1 MRTEAPDSWMNRILR
16 SSFARPG
23 LTVMLALA
31 LSAFGAVALQGL
43 TRDVFPDL
51 SAPIF
56 NVIVQNPAM
65 GAQELETAVAIPM
78 EVALAGLPEV
88 RRIRS
93 TSQLGVTQLTVEF
106 EPDADYFRSRQ
117 YVVER
122 VAQAQSELPPGT
134 DAPLV
139 SSLTGRLNEVFEFT
153 LEAEPGATEL
163 MTLRDLAEFEVKNRL
178 LAVPGVAGVERLGGY
193 LRQFQVQLD
202 PDQMVARGITLNQV
216 EHALEGANLN
226 ASGGFVVQGPMEWTV
241 RAVGR
246 AESVEDLR
254 DTVVAVRDSTPVLLG
269 DVADIREAPA
279 VRRGIAHRLKGEV
292 VSCRVIKQFGADT
305 QRVTAGIRVAIQEL
319 KQGLPPG
326 VQLRIVYDQSVLV
339 DSALGGVSRAILLGA
354 VLVVLVLFLLLG
366 DWRAALIVTLTLPLS
381 LALAGVLLKFAGIGI
396 NTMTLGGLAIAVG
409 LLVDAAIIVTENI
422 VHGLREA
429 KGQRSR
435 REVALAASM
444 EMARPIAFATLIV
457 VSVFIPLFAMT
468 GIEGRMY
475 QPLAAAVV
483 ACLTASLGLALT
495 LVPVASGL
503 FLRTPREGQPED
515 VWVIRKIKHVY
526 APMLEACMR
535 HAGLVRLVA
544 LAITVPALSLA
555 FVVGSDFMPK
565 LDEGA
570 LLLQTV
576 LPPEASLEEV
586 DRLNHL
592 VEDALLKF
600 PEVEDVV
607 RRTGRAERT
616 EDPMPHTLSD
626 VLVILKP
633 ERGRSMEDLE
643 AAMREAVGQVPGVS
657 TLFTTPLGMRI
668 DEGLGGSP
676 ADLSV
681 RIFGP
686 ELETLAGLA
695 ERAQAIMSKVEG
707 VEDLRAE
714 KLTGL
719 PQLRITVNRAA
730 VARVGLTPGDV
741 IHAVKVGMVGQEF
754 AQVWKGQRRYDL
766 LLRLAD
772 HRRGD
777 ATAIRGLLVDGHDGT
792 RIPLSQLATI
802 EETFGAGSIRRE
814 AGSRRIAVEASVAGR
829 DLGSTAAE
837 VRERL
842 AAELKLPTGYFLDVG
857 GKVESQQ
864 RAAQA
869 MTVAIAVALLAVF
882 ILLYLALGSLA
893 ESLVIIATLPD
904 AFVGGILALLI
915 AGETWNVSSLVGLIG
930 LFGIAVQNGLVLV
943 AQTKLLMQHG
953 KPFDEAIREAS
964 IGRVR
969 PKLMTAG
976 TAILGLLPLLV
987 LPLHGT
993 EVERPL
999 AVVMVGGLVTSTLF
1013 TLLVLP
1019 TFYAFVHGWQVR
1031 VTQRLAARKAARTQT
1046 PGEH

>member
-1 MRTEAPDSWMNRILR
+1 MATEPQSSLVAKVLRT
-16 SSFARPG
+16 SFARPG
-23 LTVMLALA
+23 LTVVLALA
-31 LSAFGAVALQGL
+31 LSAFGAVSLHGL
-43 TRDVFPDL
+43 RRDVFPDL

-65 GAQELETAVAIPM
+65 GAEELETAVAIPM

-93 TSQLGVTQLTVEF
+93 TSQLGVTQVTVEF

-117 YVVER
+117 YVAER
-122 VAQAQSELPPGT
+122 VSQAQGELPPGT
-134 DAPLV
+134 DSPLV

-153 LEAEPGATEL
+153 LEAEPGAADL
-163 MTLRDLAEFEVKNRL
+163 MALRDLAEFEVKNRL

-193 LRQFQVQLD
+193 LRQFQVLLD
-202 PDQMVARGITLNQV
+202 PDQMVARGISLDEV

-246 AESVEDLR
+246 AQTVEDLNS
-254 DTVVAVRDSTPVLLG
+254 TVVALRAGTPVLLA
-269 DVADIREAPA
+269 DVADVREGPA

-305 QRVTAGIRVAIQEL
+305 QHVAKGVREAIQEL
-319 KQGLPPG
+319 AGSMPPG
-326 VQLRIVYDQSVLV
+326 VQLRVVYDQSELV
-339 DSALGGVSRAILLGA
+339 DASLGGVSRAILLGA
-354 VLVVLVLFLLLG
+354 LLVVLVLFGLLG

-381 LALAGVLLKFAGIGI
+381 LALAGILLKLGGIGI

-422 VHGLREA
+422 IHDLREGA
-429 KGQRSR
+429 GRKSV
-435 REVALAASM
+435 REEALSASL
-444 EMARPIAFATLIV
+444 EVGRPIAFATLIV

-483 ACLTASLGLALT
+483 ACLAASLALALT
-495 LVPVASGL
+495 LVPVASAL
-503 FLRTPREGQPED
+503 LLKAPRPGQPED
-515 VWVIRKIKHVY
+515 VWLIRKVKEVY
-526 APMLEACMR
+526 APLLEHCMR
-535 HAGLVRLVA
+535 RAGLVRLVA
-544 LAITVPALSLA
+544 LVITLPALGLA
-555 FVVGSDFMPK
+555 FAVGSDFMPR

-570 LLLQTV
+570 FLLQTV

-592 VEDALLKF
+592 VEDVLLGF

-616 EDPMPHTLSD
+616 EDPMPHTVSD
-626 VLVILKP
+626 VLVVLKK
-633 ERGRSMEDLE
+633 ERGRGLEELED
-643 AAMREAVGQVPGVS
+643 AMRVAVAKVPGVNV
-657 TLFTTPLGMRI
+657 LFTTPLGMRI

-686 ELETLAGLA
+686 EMETLATLGEKARAILA
-695 ERAQAIMSKVEG
+695 QVDG
-707 VEDLRAE
+707 VEDLRVE
-714 KLTGL
+714 KLSGL

-741 IHAVKVGMVGQEF
+741 IRAVRVGLVGEESS
-754 AQVWKGQRRYDL
+754 QVWQGQRRHDL
-766 LLRLAD
+766 VLRLAD

-777 ATAIRGLLVDGHDGT
+777 LQALRNLLVDGHDGT

-814 AGSRRIAVEASVAGR
+814 AGSRRLAVEASVSGR

-842 AAELKLPTGYFLDVG
+842 AAGLKLPTGYFIDVG
-857 GKVESQQ
+857 GRVESQQ
-864 RAAQA
+864 RAAQSLA
-869 MTVAIAVALLAVF
+869 MAIAVAILAVF
-882 ILLYLALGSLA
+882 ILLYLALNSVA
-893 ESLVIIATLPD
+893 EALVILATLPD

-943 AQTKLLMQHG
+943 SQTKDLLARG
-953 KPFDEAIREAS
+953 KPFEQAVREAS
-964 IGRVR
+964 LGRVR
-969 PKLMTAG
+969 PKLMTAA

-993 EVERPL
+993 EIERPL

-1019 TFYAFVHGWQVR
+1019 TFYTFVNGIKDKLTRNV
-1031 VTQRLAARKAARTQT
+1031 AD
-1046 PGEH
+1046 